1 MDIEQLFDLF
11 AIHQLKSRYFRY
23 MDTKAWDSW
32 RLLFTE
38 DVDIYFDNSVLPKNT
53 GPVQSGRDNFVVFVS
68 QMLQTAVTV
77 HHGHM
82 PDIEFTDKHHATG
95 VWAMYDWV
103 DDAEKGY
110 AFQGWGHYHES
121 YRKEAD
127 GLWRIS
133 AMRLTR
139 IRRDV
144 IESTRPEGDRPW
156 PPPWNPG
163 APESQVSQ

>member
-1 MDIEQLFDLF
+1 MELEEPSDLY

-38 DVDIYFDNSVLPKNT
+38 DVEIYFDNSVLPKDT
-53 GPVQSGRDNFVVFVS
+53 APVQAGRDNFVAFVS
-68 QMLQTAVTV
+68 RMLQTAVTV

-82 PDIEFTDKHHATG
+82 PDIEFTGPHHATG

-110 AFQGWGHYHES
+110 AFQGWGHYHER

-127 GLWRIS
+127 GIWRIS
-133 AMRLTR
+133 QMRLTR
-139 IRRDV
+139 IRTDV
-144 IESTRPEGDRPW
+144 IESTRPAGERPW
-156 PPPWNPG
+156 PTPWNPDT
-163 APESQVSQ
+163 PESQMSK